1 MFFDEQASNAIGC
14 IVCTSN
20 RSARM
25 SRPPFGTTTA
35 GRCFLNNKRKRPY
48 AGASRYAARSIS
60 AHDASTSCDDGVV
73 EGVFL
78 FHRHGDRTPA
88 RRLVPDT
95 YAEHENAFW
104 TKRIPK
110 GASLY
115 DSLSDL
121 FPTDIHFSNNDGKFF
136 DTRRS
141 PYGFLT
147 WKGMDQMRLAG
158 RECALR
164 YSRLGH
170 QAVANESTGN
180 CVHGAA
186 GRELLETWNIQVFST
201 CYLRTVKSVQCFLH
215 GLLGTDDQRSYEEFQ
230 GCDIKAQSL
239 RDEIALEAS
248 RERPV
253 DPNDLV
259 GVYVRDRSIDTLN
272 AFDRN
277 PDLMKELVSEVV
289 NTDHFQKHDALA
301 KPLALELCNLL
312 PGLLAPGQ
320 KLFGGPSGIN
330 WIHAAD
336 HFICRRSHGRPYS
349 EFCAGANDDR
359 RIEEALASMHRPV
372 IQHLAWR
379 FRQWYK
385 SAPLLAAIAAPS
397 LREIE
402 GQIRRAI
409 DVGGEHRAPMVVY
422 SCHDV
427 TILSILYGLGAE
439 FLEDD
444 DGNDWKCFWPSYA
457 STLVIELVRTKEA
470 KGDID
475 DTHFLRIIMNG
486 KPVRLVAMR
495 NKPDKDLGLSDF
507 SAIIDGLENAG
518 GWDVNGRLAD
528 DPACSSVK
536 RDMSG
541 WTG

>member
-1 MFFDEQASNAIGC
+1 MP
-14 IVCTSN
+14 
-20 RSARM
+20 
-25 SRPPFGTTTA
+25 RPTLVPAA
-35 GRCFLNNKRKRPY
+35 GRLLFKRKRPRPF
-48 AGASRYAARSIS
+48 S
-60 AHDASTSCDDGVV
+60 STSSQCCDDAINDDNGIV

-78 FHRHGDRTPA
+78 FHRHGDRAPA

-95 YAEHENAFW
+95 YAEQEMRFW
-104 TKRIPK
+104 EERIPK

-115 DSLSDL
+115 DSLSGL

-136 DTRRS
+136 DTRRAPS
-141 PYGFLT
+141 GFLT
-147 WKGMDQMRLAG
+147 WKGMEQMRLVG
-158 RECALR
+158 RACALR

-170 QAVANESTGN
+170 QAADDETTSLDSTT
-180 CVHGAA
+180 
-186 GRELLETWNIQVFST
+186 GRELLKHWNILAFST

-215 GLLGTDDQRSYEEFQ
+215 GLLGKNQKCYEEYQ
-230 GCDIKAQSL
+230 GCDAKAQSL
-239 RDEIALEAS
+239 RNEIALEAA

-253 DPNDLV
+253 DPSDLIS
-259 GVYVRDRSIDTLN
+259 VYVRDRSIDTLN

-277 PDLMKELVSEVV
+277 PDLMRDLVSEVV
-289 NTDHFQKHDALA
+289 NTAHFQKYDALA
-301 KPLALELCNLL
+301 KPLASKLSNLL

-336 HFICRRSHGRPYS
+336 HFICRQSHGLPYS
-349 EFCAGANDDR
+349 KFCSDQTNEDW
-359 RIEEALASMHRPV
+359 RIEEALASMHQPV

-385 SAPLLAAIAAPS
+385 SPPLLAAIAAPP

-402 GQIRRAI
+402 GQIRRTI
-409 DVGGEHRAPMVVY
+409 ESDGGHRAPMVIY

-427 TILSILYGLGAE
+427 TILSLLYGLGAE

-444 DGNDWKCFWPSYA
+444 NSSEWKSFWPSYA
-457 STLVIELVRTKEA
+457 STLVIELVRVKEGR
-470 KGDID
+470 GDID
-475 DTHFLRIIMNG
+475 DTHKLRILMNG
-486 KPVRLVAMR
+486 QQVRIVALR
-495 NKPDKDLGLSDF
+495 DKSHKDKVLRLSDF
-507 SAIIDGLENAG
+507 TAIIDELEEAG
-518 GWDVNGRLAD
+518 GWGENGRLAD

>member
-1 MFFDEQASNAIGC
+1 M
-14 IVCTSN
+14 
-20 RSARM
+20 M
-25 SRPPFGTTTA
+25 PRPTPLAPAA
-35 GRCFLNNKRKRPY
+35 GRYLFKRKRPRPF
-48 AGASRYAARSIS
+48 SSKIQC
-60 AHDASTSCDDGVV
+60 CDDDDDNGIV

-78 FHRHGDRTPA
+78 FHRHGDRAPA

-95 YAEHENAFW
+95 FAEQEMRFW
-104 TKRIPK
+104 EERIPK

-136 DTRRS
+136 DTRRAPS
-141 PYGFLT
+141 GFLT
-147 WKGMDQMRLAG
+147 WKGMEQMRLVG

-164 YSRLGH
+164 YSRLGY
-170 QAVANESTGN
+170 QATEEANNMDSTT
-180 CVHGAA
+180 
-186 GRELLETWNIQVFST
+186 GRDFLKHWDIRAFST

-215 GLLGTDDQRSYEEFQ
+215 GLLGKNQISYEEYQ
-230 GCDIKAQSL
+230 GCDAKAQSL
-239 RDEIALEAS
+239 RNEIALEAA

-253 DPNDLV
+253 DPNDLIS
-259 GVYVRDRSIDTLN
+259 VYVRDRSIDTLN

-277 PDLMKELVSEVV
+277 PDLMRDLVSEVV
-289 NTDHFQKHDALA
+289 NQTHFQKYDALA
-301 KPLALELCNLL
+301 KPLASKLSDLL

-336 HFICRRSHGRPYS
+336 HFICRRSHGLPYS
-349 EFCAGANDDR
+349 KFCSDQTNHDR

-385 SAPLLAAIAAPS
+385 SPPLLAAIAAPP

-402 GQIRRAI
+402 GQIRRTI
-409 DVGGEHRAPMVVY
+409 ERDVGGRRAPMVIY

-427 TILSILYGLGAE
+427 TILSLLYGLGAE

-444 DGNDWKCFWPSYA
+444 DNKDWKSFWPSYA
-457 STLVIELVRTKEA
+457 STLVIELVRVKEG

-475 DTHFLRIIMNG
+475 DTHKLRILMNG
-486 KPVRLVAMR
+486 KEVRIVALR
-495 NKPDKDLGLSDF
+495 NKTEKDQVLRLSDF
-507 SAIIDGLENAG
+507 TAIIDELEETG
-518 GWDVNGRLAD
+518 GWGENGRLAD